1 MKRID
6 KKQLFSKIFTFLN
19 KITPLVDIYIFYSL
33 YEQMKIKGKTTQSY
47 IFLILIG
54 FVVFKWAKAFYY
66 VIKSK
71 VEAEHYLLNNRV
83 VPICGKQRVGK
94 SSIACYFSRIMN
106 SSVYSNIPL
115 KIKGKF
121 TKKLNTD
128 ILTCRKKVP
137 ENSLFL
143 VDEASLFYN
152 NIKSDSED
160 DLIFGQAV
168 LCQCVGHFF
177 DGNILYVS
185 VDTERLPKLLRDNY
199 SCRLQVIQSECYK
212 YSFIGDKILNIFAK
226 SVLKDNKIYSGL
238 RIWKAQHYERVMS
251 EQYISLLGQTEENNQ
266 FSPVYTFATFQNFG
280 FDTYDDR
287 YMKAYYDELPNNVD
301 SYWESFYLK
310 NEDFK
315 NMYDSAVLKYL
326 EKVVDKKDKNIKI
339 VDVENNDK

>member
-1 MKRID
+1 MKRLD
-6 KKQLFSKIFTFLN
+6 KRQIFSKVLSLLN
-19 KITPLVDIYIFYSL
+19 VVTPLVDIYIFYSL
-33 YEQMKIKGKTTQSY
+33 YETMKTKGKTTQSY

-54 FVVFKWAKAFYY
+54 FVMFKWIKAIYL
-66 VIKSK
+66 VVKSK
-71 VEAEHYLLNNRV
+71 IEAEQYLLNNRV

-106 SSVYSNIPL
+106 TSVYSNIPL

-152 NIKSDSED
+152 NIKTDQDED
-160 DLIFGQAV
+160 LVFGQAV

-199 SCRLQVIQSECYK
+199 SCRLQVIESECYK
-212 YSFIGDKILNIFAK
+212 YSFIGDKFLQILAR
-226 SVLKDNKIYSGL
+226 VLLKEKRVYSGL
-238 RIWKAQHYERVMS
+238 RVWKAQHYERVMS
-251 EQYISLLGQTEENNQ
+251 EQYISLLGQSEENNQ
-266 FSPVYTFATFQNFG
+266 FSPVYTFASFQNFG

-287 YMKAYYDELPNNVD
+287 YMKAYYDELPQNLD
-301 SYWESFYLK
+301 TYWQSFYLK

-326 EKVVDKKDKNIKI
+326 ETITETKEKNIRI
-339 VDVENNDK
+339 IDHNQDE